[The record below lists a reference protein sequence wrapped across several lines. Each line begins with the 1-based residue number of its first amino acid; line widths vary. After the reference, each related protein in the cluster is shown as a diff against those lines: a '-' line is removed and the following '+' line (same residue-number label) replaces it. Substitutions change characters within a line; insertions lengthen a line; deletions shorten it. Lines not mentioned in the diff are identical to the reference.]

1 MFRSSREFVREVL
14 RLCVKRGR
22 RGRLRSY
29 LEMAKKAL
37 GEGEEGR
44 DFWSE
49 LLPPLLERAVERAD
63 ETALEILLD
72 FAHGGDSPPVQ
83 TRYTGFDIN
92 LRLSNGYFQS

>member
-1 MFRSSREFVREVL
+1 
-14 RLCVKRGR
+14 
-22 RGRLRSY
+22 
-29 LEMAKKAL
+29 MAKKAL

-83 TRYTGFDIN
+83 TRYTGFDIIFKFLN
-92 LRLSNGYFQS
+92 DEFNSIGR